1 MHSKADT
8 AREMRLAAALREN
21 LKRRKAQAKAKAGPQ
36 SPSAGIL
43 GAAPQAGFE
52 EETPA
57 PKPSQSKIR

>member
-1 MHSKADT
+1 MHSKGDV

-36 SPSAGIL
+36 SPSAGTL
-43 GAAPQAGFE
+43 GALPQAGLE
-52 EETPA
+52 EQVSV